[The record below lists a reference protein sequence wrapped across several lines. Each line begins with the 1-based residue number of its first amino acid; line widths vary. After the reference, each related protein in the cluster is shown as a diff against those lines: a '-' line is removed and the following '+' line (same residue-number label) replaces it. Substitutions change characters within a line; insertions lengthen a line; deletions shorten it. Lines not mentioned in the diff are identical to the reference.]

1 MRHENANQRVL
12 DYYFFYASQ
21 ISCCLLFMKMSFPGS
36 IPYWIVQNSW
46 GRTWGI
52 DGYVRVKIGSN
63 VCGKSDGKQCNW

>member
-1 MRHENANQRVL
+1 MK
-12 DYYFFYASQ
+12 
-21 ISCCLLFMKMSFPGS
+21 ISFAGS

-63 VCGKSDGKQCNW
+63 VCGKSDEK